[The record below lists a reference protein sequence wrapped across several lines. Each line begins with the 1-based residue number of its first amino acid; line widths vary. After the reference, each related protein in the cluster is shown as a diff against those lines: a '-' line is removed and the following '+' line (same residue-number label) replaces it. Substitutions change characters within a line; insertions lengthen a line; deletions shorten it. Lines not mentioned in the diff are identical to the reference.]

1 MADGW
6 ESHSRN
12 GMGLRFLG
20 WIVKKWILA
29 VTLFS
34 GGTLAAQRPADV
46 AAGQRLFEA
55 NCAVCHGVDGTGGSS
70 PVNLTRGEF
79 KHGGS
84 EQELFNTISKGVPGT
99 EMPGSF
105 LNAGEIKQV
114 AGFVQ
119 SLASSSA
126 PSVGAGDAARGQALF
141 RGAGGCA
148 SCHRVTD
155 GGSHAGGGQLGP
167 NLYGVGD
174 RRTVPS
180 LYAAV
185 ERIHRG
191 MAEFHWQ
198 VSAVTQ
204 SGERVTGVRLNED
217 TLSVQLRDSENNLV
231 SLIKKDL
238 KELKIERGKP
248 LPEFPTML
256 SPAQMSDLAAY
267 LATLRR

>member
-1 MADGW
+1 
-6 ESHSRN
+6 
-12 GMGLRFLG
+12 
-20 WIVKKWILA
+20 
-29 VTLFS
+29 
-34 GGTLAAQRPADV
+34 
-46 AAGQRLFEA
+46 
-55 NCAVCHGVDGTGGSS
+55 
-70 PVNLTRGEF
+70 
-79 KHGGS
+79 
-84 EQELFNTISKGVPGT
+84 
-99 EMPGSF
+99 
-105 LNAGEIKQV
+105 
-114 AGFVQ
+114 
-119 SLASSSA
+119 
-126 PSVGAGDAARGQALF
+126 
-141 RGAGGCA
+141 
-148 SCHRVTD
+148 
-155 GGSHAGGGQLGP
+155 
-167 NLYGVGD
+167 
-174 RRTVPS
+174 VPS